1 MTYAGLAVPFLALAA
16 AVLVVAALVRRPDRG
31 WWVATGITLLALLV
45 LTVVFDNLMIAVDLF
60 RYQDDQVSGVAVGLA
75 PVEDLAWPV
84 AAALGL
90 PALGLLLPGPRR

>member
-16 AVLVVAALVRRPDRG
+16 TALLLATVLRRPGRD
-31 WWVATGITLLALLV
+31 WWVATGITLVALLV

-60 RYQDDQVSGVAVGLA
+60 RYRDDQVSGVSVGLA

-90 PALGLLLPGPRR
+90 PALGLLLEGPRR